1 MLTIIDISNII
12 IISMIY
18 TILTLVA
25 VIDVSKRSDE
35 EETTNMI
42 NVGMSQ

>member
-1 MLTIIDISNII
+1 MLTIIDIFNII

-25 VIDVSKRSDE
+25 VINVSKRSDE
-35 EETTNMI
+35 EETTNMVD
-42 NVGMSQ
+42 VGMSQ